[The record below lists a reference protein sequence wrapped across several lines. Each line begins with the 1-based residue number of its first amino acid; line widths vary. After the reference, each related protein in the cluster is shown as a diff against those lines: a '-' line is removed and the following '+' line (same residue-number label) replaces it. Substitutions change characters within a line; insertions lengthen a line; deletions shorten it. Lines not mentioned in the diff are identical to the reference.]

1 MKLTE
6 RKIINGNLYKLTYS
20 EEVPLYQLFII
31 KNEAE
36 SYSYLLKDLE
46 NRKEFDS
53 ESKFYGRK
61 ELRSRRLKFN
71 VGNAL
76 MVNKRN

>member
-46 NRKEFDS
+46 NRKEFN
-53 ESKFYGRK
+53 SKVNFMDEKNCEAAG
-61 ELRSRRLKFN
+61 LN
-71 VGNAL
+71 L
-76 MVNKRN
+76 MWEMH